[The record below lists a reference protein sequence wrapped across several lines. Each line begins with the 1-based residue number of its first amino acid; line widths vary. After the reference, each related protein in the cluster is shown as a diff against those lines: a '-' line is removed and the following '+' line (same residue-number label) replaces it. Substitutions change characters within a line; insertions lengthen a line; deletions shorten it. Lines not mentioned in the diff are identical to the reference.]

1 MGKKREEEKGRGEN
15 TSKGRKGANEM
26 ENETLLWQLMRLW
39 ELISFTE
46 RGRERERGS
55 ERVRNWRIHRL
66 RVNRIVAV
74 IANDVRLFL
83 LSRS

>member
-1 MGKKREEEKGRGEN
+1 MAIDAVGNVGINFIYRERE
-15 TSKGRKGANEM
+15 
-26 ENETLLWQLMRLW
+26 
-39 ELISFTE
+39 
-46 RGRERERGS
+46 RERERGS
-55 ERVRNWRIHRL
+55 ERVRNCWIHRL

>member
-1 MGKKREEEKGRGEN
+1 MAIDAVVGIN
-15 TSKGRKGANEM
+15 F
-26 ENETLLWQLMRLW
+26 
-39 ELISFTE
+39 IY
-46 RGRERERGS
+46 REREREG
-55 ERVRNWRIHRL
+55 ERNCWIHRL

>member
-26 ENETLLWQLMRLW
+26 ENETLLWQLMRLEMW

-46 RGRERERGS
+46 RGRERGREG
-55 ERVRNWRIHRL
+55 VRNCWIHRL

>member
-1 MGKKREEEKGRGEN
+1 M
-15 TSKGRKGANEM
+15 
-26 ENETLLWQLMRLW
+26 W

-46 RGRERERGS
+46 RGRERKREREIVGYTY
-55 ERVRNWRIHRL
+55 RL

-74 IANDVRLFL
+74 IANDVRLFP